1 MKKKFILVIIQLI
14 LVLIVSCGNS
24 ADPGEAITSVTGED
38 IAADTQIEAEETTAY
53 VEPDIEAVDYEGYE
67 FKFLVPKTDDMN
79 IIINEITADSITGDI
94 INDAV
99 YERNSKVEEKY
110 NIVIKGITGGW
121 GDIAKSVMAG
131 DNAFDVATPGV
142 VEAFKN
148 GVNGNLAAIQDI
160 PYIDYEKPWWRTN
173 SITDASVSHKNFFL
187 VSDINMLSYDST
199 AVMFFNKYLVEQYSL
214 EDPYDMV
221 ITGAWTFDNM
231 IKTGKSISSDLN
243 GDGIYGEED
252 IYGMA
257 CNSYG
262 ALTYTYGSGVLFT
275 EKDNNDVPSLSINE
289 RFLTHFQ
296 NVVNLCYNDVSVLF
310 SERFT
315 SNNGRIRV
323 PQTAFEENRLL
334 FYNEMLN
341 RTSLLRSMETDFGI
355 LPMPKQDESQENYY
369 TFVHQGNSTTISV
382 LLTADLDRAGRI
394 LEDMAFLSYLY
405 IRPAYVDIS
414 LKTKFARDER
424 SVDML
429 DIIMNNTRYDI
440 ALISGHALVNDLR
453 TLLMNG
459 NENIAS
465 EMASKESAYITSLE
479 QTIDKI
485 VNPQ

>member
-1 MKKKFILVIIQLI
+1 MKKMFILMIVQLA
-14 LVLIVSCGNS
+14 LLTGCGDS
-24 ADPGEAITSVTGED
+24 TDIGDTVTSVTDAD
-38 IAADTQIEAEETTAY
+38 IVTDTQGEVEETTAY
-53 VEPDIEAVDYEGYE
+53 IEPEIEAVDYEGYE

-79 IIINEITADSITGDI
+79 FIINEIMADGITGDV
-94 INDAV
+94 INDSV
-99 YERNSKVEEKY
+99 YERNSMLEEKY

-121 GDIAKSVMAG
+121 GDIGKSVMAG

-148 GVNGNLAAIQDI
+148 GANGNLAVIQDI

-173 SITDASVSHKNFFL
+173 SITDASVSNKNFFL

-199 AVMFFNKYLVEQYSL
+199 AVMFFNKFLVEQYSL
-214 EDPYDMV
+214 DDPYDMV
-221 ITGAWTFDNM
+221 TNGTWTFDNM
-231 IKTGKSISSDLN
+231 IKVGKGISSDLN
-243 GDGIYGEED
+243 GDGVYGEED

-275 EKDNNDVPSLSINE
+275 EKDSNDIPSLSINE
-289 RFLTHFQ
+289 RFITHFQ

-355 LPMPKQDESQENYY
+355 LPMPKQEESQENYY

-394 LEDMAFLSYLY
+394 LEDMAYLSYLY
-405 IRPAYVDIS
+405 VRPAYVDIS

-424 SVDML
+424 SVEML

-465 EMASKESAYITSLE
+465 AMAEKESAYFTSLE
-479 QTIDKI
+479 EVINKI
-485 VNPQ
+485 VTPQ